1 MNKYIFLPL
10 ALVTICLVGLVFYRR
25 QTRDDARTFII
36 RGTALNHAVSLASS
50 NAFGQHTV
58 ALDREGRWVAEM
70 ESHLAIDNT
79 YEAPDEIVHQLRGDL
94 ISLISTYAN
103 GSLDAIMAYY
113 LSPECWIRTNV
124 LYKTSSSLKQREKE
138 DWCRIDAA
146 HYSSA
151 LREHAETNNTPARPS
166 REIAEECAYIYT
178 NNILHL
184 LLNEMDGRSYT
195 DVIARTGVSK
205 LKGVEIIRRINQDLA
220 ARYRRLKSQRVEDY
234 NAFWQDLSLDL
245 LKVSVNRGDA
255 QHPPVWGMNRGFLG
269 GVQMNKPIWCSYTA
283 TPEEVYKKEAGVWY
297 AIFQFAVRP
306 RGLNYYGP
314 ITVLFYYNTKEGR
327 WRLLEMACHSHIAPS
342 VPL

>member
-1 MNKYIFLPL
+1 VNKYIFLPL
-10 ALVTICLVGLVFYRR
+10 ALVTICLVGIVVYKR
-25 QTRDDARTFII
+25 QTRDDARTFIS
-36 RGTALNHAVSLASS
+36 RGNALNHAVSLASS
-50 NAFGQHTV
+50 NAFGHHTV
-58 ALDREGRWVAEM
+58 ALDREGKWVAEM
-70 ESHLAIDNT
+70 ESHLATVNT
-79 YEAPDEIVHQLRGDL
+79 QGAPEELVHKLRADL
-94 ISLISTYAN
+94 TSLISTYAS
-103 GSLDAIMAYY
+103 GSFDSIMAYY

-124 LYKTSSSLKQREKE
+124 LYKTFSSLKQSEKE
-138 DWCRIDAA
+138 DWCRIDAT
-146 HYSSA
+146 HYSRASQE
-151 LREHAETNNTPARPS
+151 RTETNNIPVKPS
-166 REIAEECAYIYT
+166 REILEECAYVYT

-184 LLNEMDGRSYT
+184 LLNEMDGRSYA
-195 DVIARTGVSK
+195 DVIARAGGSK
-205 LKGVEIIRRINQDLA
+205 LKGVEIIRLINQDLA

-255 QHPPVWGMNRGFLG
+255 QHPPVWGMNRAFLG

-306 RGLNYYGP
+306 RGLDYYGP